1 MEELAMTGVESWHLA
16 LAGLTMLGLGIMI
29 NTSRRRLAPVP
40 GGAHARR

>member
-1 MEELAMTGVESWHLA
+1 MTGVESWHLA

-29 NTSRRRLAPVP
+29 NASRRRLAPVP